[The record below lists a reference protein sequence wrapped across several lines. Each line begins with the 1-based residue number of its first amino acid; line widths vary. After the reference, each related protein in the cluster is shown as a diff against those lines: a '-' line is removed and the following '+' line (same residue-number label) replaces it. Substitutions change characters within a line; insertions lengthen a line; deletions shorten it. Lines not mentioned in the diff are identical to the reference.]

1 VRFLA
6 RRTSDSLFYFTVRL
20 NLERAHLNLIA
31 QREGEFGASH
41 PIEYHR
47 TDGSLVSVSIREAFV
62 EVEKPEWLSHME
74 GILETLNQGVMLVD
88 DCQQVIFTNGIFQE
102 MSGFPEEMLT
112 GQTVSDFFT
121 ATEAEQLQDHRERGM
136 RDGHNRFEFVLPRKD
151 GTRMPVIIS
160 ARGLED
166 PDGRFF
172 AVITFTDISEQ
183 KSAETKLR
191 EANAK
196 LEERQQQI
204 EEELTL
210 AVRVQQSLAPQ
221 SIVWGPIRVD
231 TYYNPVRRIGG
242 DFGLVSPQDN
252 EHLNLLV
259 FDVSGHGI
267 GAALVANRLYTAT
280 MALLAMSSPFSEMF
294 RQLNRFVLRNLGG
307 SVFFFSAAAARI
319 NREARRLTF
328 AGAGH
333 PPGMI
338 VTPGSEPRLLESRST
353 VLGAIPD
360 AVGADPVIDERV
372 EAGDRI
378 VLYTDG
384 ITDVF
389 NSQGEMLGVSGV
401 QRFVR
406 ETSMLPFGE
415 MKNALLDRVAAWR
428 EGPPSDD
435 VSLVLAEIQ

>member
-1 VRFLA
+1 M
-6 RRTSDSLFYFTVRL
+6 
-20 NLERAHLNLIA
+20 
-31 QREGEFGASH
+31 
-41 PIEYHR
+41 
-47 TDGSLVSVSIREAFV
+47 
-62 EVEKPEWLSHME
+62 EVEKPEWLSQME
-74 GILETLNQGVMLVD
+74 GILETLNQGVMVVD

-102 MSGFPEEMLT
+102 MSGLPEDMLT
-112 GQTVSDFFT
+112 GQTVSDFYT
-121 ATEAEQLQDHRERGM
+121 AKEAELLRQHRERGM
-136 RDGHNRFEFVLPRKD
+136 RDGQSRFEFVLPQKD
-151 GTRMPVIIS
+151 GGRLPVIIS

-183 KSAETKLR
+183 KTAETQLR
-191 EANAK
+191 EANNK
-196 LEERQQQI
+196 LEERQRQI

-221 SIVWGPIRVD
+221 SLVWGPVRVD
-231 TYYNPVRRIGG
+231 TYYHPVRRIGG
-242 DFGLVSPQDN
+242 DFGLVSPHHE

-280 MALLAMSSPFSEMF
+280 MGLLNIRTPFSEMF
-294 RQLNRFVLRNLGG
+294 RQLNRFVLHNLGG

-319 NREARRLTF
+319 DRDARRISF

-333 PPGMI
+333 PPVMI
-338 VTPGSEPRLLESRST
+338 VQPGEEPRLLESRST

-360 AVGADPVIDERV
+360 AVGADPAIEAAV
-372 EAGDRI
+372 EPGDRI

-389 NSQGEMLGVSGV
+389 DSRGEMLGVSGV
-401 QRFVR
+401 QKFVR
-406 ETSMLPFGE
+406 ETATLPFVE
-415 MKNALLDRVAAWR
+415 MKQALLDRVAAWR